1 MIVYVA
7 SIGEWEKKNFGN
19 VNAKTHCVFENGTE
33 SKMLLRSLAAALWK
47 DKTSRKIVGNDQS
60 DFFENK
66 IDIAKD
72 DKDTGYIYVVKSLS
86 NDAKISNIKNLF
98 KIGFSTETETRF
110 SMAKNDPT
118 FLMADVKLVAEY
130 KAFNM
135 NTEKLELLLHRFF
148 AKACLNIDVF
158 DNDGRRYS
166 PREWF
171 VVPLEVID
179 EAIRSILAGDIVDYE
194 FDKERGT
201 IVRK

>member
-1 MIVYVA
+1 
-7 SIGEWEKKNFGN
+7 
-19 VNAKTHCVFENGTE
+19 
-33 SKMLLRSLAAALWK
+33 
-47 DKTSRKIVGNDQS
+47 
-60 DFFENK
+60 
-66 IDIAKD
+66 
-72 DKDTGYIYVVKSLS
+72 
-86 NDAKISNIKNLF
+86 
-98 KIGFSTETETRF
+98 
-110 SMAKNDPT
+110 
-118 FLMADVKLVAEY
+118 
-130 KAFNM
+130 M